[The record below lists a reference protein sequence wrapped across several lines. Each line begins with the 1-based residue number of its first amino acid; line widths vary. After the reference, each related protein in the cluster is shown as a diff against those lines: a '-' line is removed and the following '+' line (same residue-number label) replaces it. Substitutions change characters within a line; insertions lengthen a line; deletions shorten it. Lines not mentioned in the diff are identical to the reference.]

1 MFFAAKLFPDLKTE
15 TTPEKETALSRRA
28 LINER
33 KKNSL
38 FWQVVHLLGSLQLAL
53 ILLATIALAC
63 AIATFAESHFDT
75 AVAHA
80 AIYKAPWFMAWL
92 TVLCIN
98 LFAVTLTRWPWE
110 KKHVGFIITHYGI
123 ITLLLGAIIG
133 MTWGFE
139 GNVTLHRGTPLTK
152 ITTRKSVLQIESPND
167 TFLYLLPYDAAIAHP
182 STKHPTRLSVPGTE
196 LQLIIDDW
204 SKHLEQQP
212 FLQPS
217 NDLKAP
223 AALLLRLQSTLLHQ
237 EQIVPLTLVDS
248 ASGTFD
254 FFGLAT
260 LQFFSTL
267 SASHPTSHHESQLVA
282 AHFAPVIVFQ
292 DQPSGIKI
300 TLSKDGNLVT
310 ITTPEGTSASY
321 PRTALMGQKLVLGTT
336 TMIVKEYWPD
346 FKLVDGKPTTLSQQ
360 PKNPAFRAEITF
372 SSTTI
377 EQPAGKTTPWLRMSL
392 NQDFKSI
399 QYQLGRGSSIQK
411 SGTLAM
417 NASMPLGWAD
427 WECQLLAAGPHE
439 EIGHSIVPLRE
450 TTESKSD
457 RSSAPPGFHA
467 YLADPEHHQQ
477 GPPQWVISGAVTSL
491 ILDRPLSKLADASE
505 AQGGS
510 SEQPRSAQDAHEDAS
525 TEATQQFAAAVEF
538 GKRSMVRVAY
548 GLELKSVPFS
558 IELLNFEVPRDE
570 GTETPSDFRATVRFK
585 NLKTGDTKD
594 GLIHM
599 NHPASFPGTFWANF
613 TGINYKFSQAEW
625 NPRDLE
631 ETTLQVLYDP
641 GWLFKWVGS
650 LAICLGIAMMFYW
663 GKKK

>member
-1 MFFAAKLFPDLKTE
+1 MKTE
-15 TTPEKETALSRRA
+15 ITPKQKSRRA

-80 AIYKAPWFMAWL
+80 SIYKAPWFMAWL

-110 KKHVGFIITHYGI
+110 KKHAGFIITHYGI

-139 GNVTLHRGTPLTK
+139 GNVTLHRGVPLTK
-152 ITTRKSVLQIESPND
+152 ITTRKSVLQIESPSD

-182 STKHPTRLSVPGTE
+182 STKHPTQLSIPGTE

-204 SKHLEQQP
+204 SKHLEQHP
-212 FLQPS
+212 FLQAS
-217 NDLKAP
+217 NDSKTP
-223 AALLLRLQSTLLHQ
+223 AALLLRLQSKMLHQ
-237 EQIVPLTLVDS
+237 EQIVPLTLADKNS
-248 ASGTFD
+248 STFD

-260 LQFFSTL
+260 VQLLPTL
-267 SASHPTSHHESQLVA
+267 PAPHSTSHREAQIVA
-282 AHFAPVIVFQ
+282 AKFLPVILSQ
-292 DQPSGIKI
+292 DQPSGINI
-300 TLSKDGNLVT
+300 MLSKDGNLVT
-310 ITTPEGTSASY
+310 ITTPEGTSATY
-321 PRTALMGQKLVLGTT
+321 PRAALMDKKLSLGTT
-336 TMIVKEYWPD
+336 TVEVKEYWPD
-346 FKLVDGKPTTLSQQ
+346 FKLVSGKPTTLSQR
-360 PKNPAFRAEITF
+360 PNNPALRAEIIF
-372 SSTTI
+372 SSTNV
-377 EQPAGKTTPWLRMSL
+377 EAPTTKNQPWLRMAL
-392 NQDFKSI
+392 NQDYKAI
-399 QYQLGRGSSIQK
+399 QYQLGRGLSIQK
-411 SGTLAM
+411 SGILTM
-417 NASMPLGWAD
+417 NTSMPLGWAD
-427 WECQLLAAGPHE
+427 WECTLLAAGPHE
-439 EIGHSIVPLRE
+439 EISYSVVPLQE
-450 TTESKSD
+450 KAEAKSD

-467 YLADPEHHQQ
+467 YLADQEHHQQ
-477 GPPQWVISGAVTSL
+477 GPPQWVISGAVTPL
-491 ILDRPLSKLADASE
+491 MLDR
-505 AQGGS
+505 Q
-510 SEQPRSAQDAHEDAS
+510 
-525 TEATQQFAAAVEF
+525 
-538 GKRSMVRVAY
+538 MVRVAY

-585 NLKTGDTKD
+585 NLKTEATKD

-613 TGINYKFSQAEW
+613 TGFNYKFSQAEW
-625 NPRDLE
+625 NPRDLD

-641 GWLFKWVGS
+641 GWLFKWIGS

-663 GKKK
+663 KEKK

>member
-1 MFFAAKLFPDLKTE
+1 MQAFEFDLKTE
-15 TTPEKETALSRRA
+15 TTPEQKARRA

-53 ILLATIALAC
+53 TLLATIALAC

-98 LFAVTLTRWPWE
+98 LFAVTLTRWPWK
-110 KKHVGFIITHYGI
+110 KKHTGFIITHYGI

-152 ITTRKSVLQIESPND
+152 ITTRKSVLQIESPSD

-182 STKHPTRLSVPGTE
+182 STKHPTRLSIPGTE

-204 SKHLEQQP
+204 SNHLEQQP
-212 FLQPS
+212 FLQAS

-223 AALLLRLQSTLLHQ
+223 AALLLRLHSTLLHQ
-237 EQIVPLTLVDS
+237 EQIVPLTLANS
-248 ASGTFD
+248 AAATFD

-260 LQFFSTL
+260 LQLFSTL
-267 SASHPTSHHESQLVA
+267 PASHPTSHHESQLVA
-282 AHFAPVIVFQ
+282 VDFAPVIVFQ

-300 TLSKDGNLVT
+300 TLSKDGKLVT

-321 PRTALMGQKLVLGTT
+321 PRAALMGQKLPLGTT
-336 TMIVKEYWPD
+336 TIIVKEYWPD

-360 PKNPAFRAEITF
+360 PKNPALRAEITF

-377 EQPAGKTTPWLRMSL
+377 EQPAGKTTPWLRMAL

-399 QYQLGRGSSIQK
+399 QYQLGRGPSIQK

-427 WECQLLAAGPHE
+427 WECTLLAAGPHE
-439 EIGHSIVPLRE
+439 EIGYSVVPLQE
-450 TTESKSD
+450 KTEAKSD
-457 RSSAPPGFHA
+457 HSSAPPGFHA
-467 YLADPEHHQQ
+467 YLADQEHHQQ
-477 GPPQWVISGAVTSL
+477 GPAQWVISGAVT
-491 ILDRPLSKLADASE
+491 PLMLE
-505 AQGGS
+505 HQ
-510 SEQPRSAQDAHEDAS
+510 
-525 TEATQQFAAAVEF
+525 
-538 GKRSMVRVAY
+538 MVRVAY

-585 NLKTGDTKD
+585 NLKTGATRD

-613 TGINYKFSQAEW
+613 TGFNYKFSQAEW

>member
-1 MFFAAKLFPDLKTE
+1 MFIVAKFFPDLKTE
-15 TTPEKETALSRRA
+15 TTPEKETTLSRRA

-63 AIATFAESHFDT
+63 AVATFTESHFDT
-75 AVAHA
+75 AIAHA

-110 KKHVGFIITHYGI
+110 KKHTGFIITHYGI

-139 GNVTLHRGTPLTK
+139 GNVTLHRGVPLTK

-167 TFLYLLPYDAAIAHP
+167 TYLYLLPYDAAIAHP
-182 STKHPTRLSVPGTE
+182 SKKHPTRLSVPGTE

-204 SKHLEQQP
+204 SNHLEQQP
-212 FLQPS
+212 FLQTS
-217 NDLKAP
+217 NDPKAP
-223 AALLLRLQSTLLHQ
+223 AALLLRLQSKMLHQ
-237 EQIVPLTLVDS
+237 EQIVPLILADKNS
-248 ASGTFD
+248 STFD

-260 LQFFSTL
+260 VQLLPALPEPHFTL
-267 SASHPTSHHESQLVA
+267 HHEAQLVA
-282 AHFAPVIVFQ
+282 ANFAPIMVTE
-292 DQPSGIKI
+292 DQPSGINI

-310 ITTPEGTSASY
+310 ITTSEGTSTSY
-321 PRTALMGQKLVLGTT
+321 PRAALMHQKLALGTAT
-336 TMIVKEYWPD
+336 IIVKEYWPD

-360 PKNPAFRAEITF
+360 PKNPALRAEILF
-372 SSTTI
+372 SSTNAEPST
-377 EQPAGKTTPWLRMSL
+377 QKTTPWLRMAL
-392 NQDFKSI
+392 NQDFNGI

-417 NASMPLGWAD
+417 SVSMPLGWAD
-427 WECQLLAAGPHE
+427 WECELLAAGPHE
-439 EIGHSIVPLRE
+439 EVSYSVVPLQE
-450 TTESKSD
+450 KKEAKSD

-467 YLADPEHHQQ
+467 YLVDQHQH
-477 GPPQWVISGAVTSL
+477 GPAQWVISGAVTPL
-491 ILDRPLSKLADASE
+491 ILDHQL
-505 AQGGS
+505 
-510 SEQPRSAQDAHEDAS
+510 
-525 TEATQQFAAAVEF
+525 
-538 GKRSMVRVAY
+538 VRVAY

-599 NHPASFPGTFWANF
+599 NHPASFPGTFLANV

-625 NPRDLE
+625 NPRDLD

-641 GWLFKWVGS
+641 GWLFKWIGS
-650 LAICLGIAMMFYW
+650 LAICVGIAMMFYW